1 METTAAR
8 RIAERFSRLPAE
20 QRRVVY
26 EGIRSKGLTLDQFPI
41 LPREDAAQ
49 DRCHV
54 SYAQL
59 RQWFLWQLDPQSTA
73 YHVSDALKLTGA
85 LDVDAVRTS
94 FEALVARHE
103 SLRTVFRADADGLA
117 EQVIRED
124 GQLDFSLL
132 DLSLADAGAR
142 EAMAREAARRI
153 GNTPFDL
160 TRGPLMRV
168 ALIRLAP
175 ETHVLV
181 LVMHHIVS
189 DGGSLQIIV
198 DEFAAQYRA
207 CVQHEAVVLQPMPIQ
222 YADYAVWQR
231 HWLEAGEL
239 ERQLAYW
246 KTQLGG
252 TQPVLQLPLDH
263 ARRPDGRYG
272 AATHRFEVPASLVQG
287 LQKRARHQEGTLFM
301 VLLAGFQVLLG
312 RYSGQ
317 EDIRVGVPIANRHRV
332 ETEGVVGFFV
342 NTQVLR
348 ALVDSRTSLL
358 QVLAQAH
365 EAALGAQMHQDLP
378 FEQLVEALQPE
389 RVPGIQPLF
398 QVLFNHQRGD
408 FSGLDGLPGLAL
420 EPYGLGAQAAQFDLM
435 LVTDESPDGRLH
447 ATFSYAAELFEARTM
462 ERMADHYLAV
472 LQALA
477 DHPEQTVGDVALL
490 GEAERAQLASWGA
503 CRQAAEAG
511 EPIHRLIERQVR
523 ARPEAPAL
531 CFGEQTLS
539 YGELNTQANR
549 L

>member
-1 METTAAR
+1 METTATR
-8 RIAERFSRLPAE
+8 RIAERFSRLSTE

-41 LPREDAAQ
+41 LPREDAAK

-54 SYAQL
+54 SYAQQ

-73 YHVSDALKLTGA
+73 YHISDALKLTGA
-85 LDVDAVRTS
+85 LNVDAVRAS
-94 FEALVARHE
+94 FKALVARHE

-124 GQLDFSLL
+124 GELDFSLL
-132 DLSLADAGAR
+132 DLSQTDAGAR
-142 EAMAREAARRI
+142 EAMAREAAHRI

-160 TRGPLMRV
+160 TQGPLMRV

-175 ETHVLV
+175 EAHVLV

-198 DEFAAQYRA
+198 DEFVAQYRA
-207 CVQHEAVVLQPMPIQ
+207 RVQHEAVALQAMPIQ

-231 HWLEAGEL
+231 HWLEAGEQ

-246 KTQLGG
+246 KAQLGG
-252 TQPVLQLPLDH
+252 TQPVLQLPLDR
-263 ARRPDGRYG
+263 ARRPDARYG
-272 AATHRFEVPASLVQG
+272 AAAHRVELPVSLVQG
-287 LQKRARHQEGTLFM
+287 LQKRARSQGGTVFM

-317 EDIRVGVPIANRHRV
+317 QDIRVGVPIANRHRV

-348 ALVDSRTSLL
+348 AVVDNRTSLL
-358 QVLAQAH
+358 QVLAQTH

-389 RVPGIQPLF
+389 RIPGIQPLF
-398 QVLFNHQRGD
+398 QVLFNHQRAD
-408 FSGLDGLPGLAL
+408 FSGLNGLTGLAL
-420 EPYGLGAQAAQFDLM
+420 
-435 LVTDESPDGRLH
+435 
-447 ATFSYAAELFEARTM
+447 
-462 ERMADHYLAV
+462 
-472 LQALA
+472 
-477 DHPEQTVGDVALL
+477 
-490 GEAERAQLASWGA
+490 
-503 CRQAAEAG
+503 
-511 EPIHRLIERQVR
+511 
-523 ARPEAPAL
+523 
-531 CFGEQTLS
+531 
-539 YGELNTQANR
+539 
-549 L
+549 